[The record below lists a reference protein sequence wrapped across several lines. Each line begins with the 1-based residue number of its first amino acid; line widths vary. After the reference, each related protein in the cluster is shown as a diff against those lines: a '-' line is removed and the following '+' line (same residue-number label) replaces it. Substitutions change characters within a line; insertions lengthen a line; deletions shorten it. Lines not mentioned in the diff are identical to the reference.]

1 MTTKEFDE
9 YIKSYQRNLSGENL
23 REFNEILDK
32 LKNSFTYEEIIDRF
46 ERLEREEVEVE
57 IEEEREEAYKNKK
70 KYDTAGE
77 NKHTLTNKK
86 GWLIFFSV
94 FLLSIFLFYQF
105 SQMIFNT
112 NKKQAHLKYQSK
124 TEKTKIKEIKKGEKN
139 TKISN
144 VVDENNKEIQK
155 KQSKNLGGIKQQHEE
170 FFKNLDE
177 QIKPSH

>member
-1 MTTKEFDE
+1 MTIKEFDE

-23 REFNEILDK
+23 REFNENLDK

-46 ERLEREEVEVE
+46 KRLEREEVEVE
-57 IEEEREEAYKNKK
+57 IEEEHKNKK
-70 KYDTAGE
+70 KYDIADE
-77 NKHTLTNKK
+77 NKHILTNKK
-86 GWLIFFSV
+86 GWLIFFGV

-105 SQMIFNT
+105 SQEIFNT
-112 NKKQAHLKYQSK
+112 NKKQAHLKHQS
-124 TEKTKIKEIKKGEKN
+124 KTKIKETKKEEKN
-139 TKISN
+139 TIRGN

-155 KQSKNLGGIKQQHEE
+155 KQNKNLGGIKQQHEE

>member
-1 MTTKEFDE
+1 MTIKEFDE

-23 REFNEILDK
+23 REFNENLDK

-46 ERLEREEVEVE
+46 KRLEREEVEVE
-57 IEEEREEAYKNKK
+57 IEEEDKNEK
-70 KYDTAGE
+70 KYDIADE
-77 NKHTLTNKK
+77 NKHILTNKK

-105 SQMIFNT
+105 SQVIFNT
-112 NKKQAHLKYQSK
+112 NKKQAHLKHQS
-124 TEKTKIKEIKKGEKN
+124 KTKIKEIKKEEKN
-139 TKISN
+139 TRKSN

-155 KQSKNLGGIKQQHEE
+155 KQNKKLGGIKEQHEE

-177 QIKPSH
+177 QIKPSY